1 MSLDENIKKWVEYDT
16 LIRQYSDKIKSLRE
30 SKTNVEQRIHE
41 NISTYSKKPVIKISD
56 GILKFNTV
64 NVQQPLSYK
73 FIEHTLNNVI
83 KNSNQIDIIMEAIK
97 SNRNSRQYDT
107 IKRYYR

>member
-1 MSLDENIKKWVEYDT
+1 MSLDESVKKWVEYDT
-16 LIRQYSDKIKSLRE
+16 LIRQYSDKIKLLRE
-30 SKTNVEQRIHE
+30 SKNNVEQRIHE
-41 NISTYSKKPVIKISD
+41 NISSYSKKPVIKISD

-73 FIEHTLNNVI
+73 LIENSLNNII
-83 KNSNQIDIIMEAIK
+83 KNQNQIDIIMEAIK
-97 SNRNSRQYDT
+97 SNRNSRQCDT